1 MVAAIAVGTTAGY
14 GMLNLHKAPPVKEA
28 PLVEKMEFGEPD
40 DGLRQLVGQ
49 DLAPYWGDET
59 AGVSFQE
66 VRDGVLL
73 FVDPSCSACDQVF
86 STALQVRE
94 QFPVMLA
101 VDHPPTAELESYR
114 AYFGAGDLPVMHETV
129 ELRRALPVD
138 YWPTAVLVRDGR
150 VTAAGDGSAKVN
162 QILTEALRDSGL
174 SHIPFQ

>member
-1 MVAAIAVGTTAGY
+1 
-14 GMLNLHKAPPVKEA
+14 
-28 PLVEKMEFGEPD
+28 
-40 DGLRQLVGQ
+40 
-49 DLAPYWGDET
+49 
-59 AGVSFQE
+59 
-66 VRDGVLL
+66 
-73 FVDPSCSACDQVF
+73 
-86 STALQVRE
+86 
-94 QFPVMLA
+94 MLA
-101 VDHPPTAELESYR
+101 VDHPPSAELDSYL

>member
-28 PLVEKMEFGEPD
+28 PLVEKWSLENQTTGFANWWARIW
-40 DGLRQLVGQ
+40 LRTG
-49 DLAPYWGDET
+49 GDET

-101 VDHPPTAELESYR
+101 VDHPPTAELESYG
-114 AYFGAGDLPVMHETV
+114 AYFG
-129 ELRRALPVD
+129 
-138 YWPTAVLVRDGR
+138 
-150 VTAAGDGSAKVN
+150 TAAGDGSAKVN